1 MDRRLK
7 TASHLERM
15 ILVELRRHAVC
26 DAISAVTVRE
36 TADGKGWEVTDM
48 YAPGGAVPAACRDIC
63 SAAADELRQHYDILP
78 ESQLAPDDSL
88 RMGGARRIKI

>member
-15 ILVELRRHAVC
+15 ILHELRRHALC
-26 DAISAVTVRE
+26 DAVTGATVRPA
-36 TADGKGWEVTDM
+36 ADEAGWELADL

-63 SAAADELRQHYDILP
+63 AHIVEELRRNYDLLP
-78 ESQLAPDDSL
+78 ESYLVPDDDL
-88 RMGGARRIKI
+88 REM